1 MQMFVLVLNKVE
13 RLERILEMM
22 LEQGIGGAT
31 VLDSTGMMRVL
42 DGDDNVDLPMMGLLR
57 HFYSPERKRS
67 KTMFAIIRDEQRQ
80 QLTDIINEAT
90 GGLDQPDTGIC
101 FCIPATYVEGLE
113 KKK

>member
-13 RLERILEMM
+13 RLEQILEMM

-101 FCIPATYVEGLE
+101 FCIPTTYVEGLE

>member
-13 RLERILEMM
+13 CLERILELM
-22 LEQGIGGAT
+22 LEKGIGGAT
-31 VLDSTGMMRVL
+31 ILESTGMMRVL

-67 KTMFAIIRDEQRQ
+67 KTMFAIIRDEQRK
-80 QLTDIINEAT
+80 QLVDIINEAT
-90 GGLDQPDTGIC
+90 GGLDKPDTGIC
-101 FCIPATYVEGLE
+101 FCVPTDFVEGLN

>member
-101 FCIPATYVEGLE
+101 FCIPTTYVEGLE